1 MVLHLT
7 DEQIAIRDTFSRF
20 TDEQIIPNAEA
31 IDVAHEYPR
40 DIVKQLADLG
50 FVGMRYPEEV
60 GGSNVDLVTFCL
72 CVEQIARGSM
82 SVAGCIS
89 MQSMMGTKFLEML
102 GNDDIKERLF
112 KPALALEKIGAI
124 CMTEPNA
131 GSDLGGLSTSATKV
145 DGGYVLNGNKIW
157 VTAAPLADFFTVFA
171 RVGEE
176 KLLSIFLVE
185 KEFDGINVGKT
196 IEKMGVWALPTSELA
211 LDECFVPDTH
221 CLSEKIG
228 DGEEHLRKLL
238 SEIRIMTGALGLGIA
253 RAALDEA
260 VKYAAERQQFGK
272 TINRFQAIQMR
283 LAEMATD
290 LEAATHLVYHAAQ
303 LLDEG
308 KEHRKEA
315 SMAKLFASEAAA
327 SICEKAA
334 RIFASYGYAME
345 YPVQRFLRDVR
356 FILIGGGTSDI
367 LKLVIA
373 KELST

>member
-7 DEQIAIRDTFSRF
+7 DEQIAIRNTFARF

-89 MQSMMGTKFLEML
+89 MQSLMGTKFLEML

>member
-7 DEQIAIRDTFSRF
+7 DEQIAIRNTFARF

-89 MQSMMGTKFLEML
+89 MQSLMGTKFLEML

-185 KEFDGINVGKT
+185 KEFDGISVGKT
-196 IEKMGVWALPTSELA
+196 IEKMGVWVPTL
-211 LDECFVPDTH
+211 
-221 CLSEKIG
+221 
-228 DGEEHLRKLL
+228 
-238 SEIRIMTGALGLGIA
+238 
-253 RAALDEA
+253 
-260 VKYAAERQQFGK
+260 
-272 TINRFQAIQMR
+272 
-283 LAEMATD
+283 
-290 LEAATHLVYHAAQ
+290 
-303 LLDEG
+303 
-308 KEHRKEA
+308 
-315 SMAKLFASEAAA
+315 
-327 SICEKAA
+327 
-334 RIFASYGYAME
+334 
-345 YPVQRFLRDVR
+345 
-356 FILIGGGTSDI
+356 
-367 LKLVIA
+367 
-373 KELST
+373 